1 MINQFVV
8 VGRIADV
15 DIGNCTVLIRCQRL
29 TKNDNDYYDEDLI
42 SIDLRKVINIEVIK
56 ELRVDNLIGVKGF
69 IESYVNNDASVT
81 MRLIADKVTIMSTV
95 TKEDESE
102 EI

>member
-1 MINQFVV
+1 MVNQFIV
-8 VGRIADV
+8 VGRIAYV
-15 DIGNCTVLIRCQRL
+15 DIDNHTVLIRCQRL

-42 SIDLRKVINIEVIK
+42 SIDLRKVINEAIK
-56 ELRVDNLIGVKGF
+56 ELKVDNLIGVKGF

-102 EI
+102 GI

>member
-1 MINQFVV
+1 MVNQFIV
-8 VGRIADV
+8 VGRIAYV
-15 DIGNCTVLIRCQRL
+15 DIDNHTVLIRCQRL

-42 SIDLRKVINIEVIK
+42 SIDLRKVINEAIK
-56 ELRVDNLIGVKGF
+56 GLKVDNLIGVKGF

-81 MRLIADKVTIMSTV
+81 MRLIADKVTIMSAV

-102 EI
+102 GI

>member
-1 MINQFVV
+1 MVNQFIV
-8 VGRIADV
+8 VGRIAYV
-15 DIGNCTVLIRCQRL
+15 DIDNHTVLIRCQRL

-56 ELRVDNLIGVKGF
+56 ELRTDNLIGVKGF

-102 EI
+102 GI

>member
-1 MINQFVV
+1 MVNQFIV
-8 VGRIADV
+8 VGRIAYV
-15 DIGNCTVLIRCQRL
+15 DIDNHTVLIRCQRL

-42 SIDLRKVINIEVIK
+42 SIDLRKVINEAIK
-56 ELRVDNLIGVKGF
+56 ELRADNLIGVKGF

-102 EI
+102 GI